1 MYGGLVGMR
10 QGLIA
15 PFQVRG
21 AAGSSWSPVDL
32 GAALRLWLKADVGI
46 TLNGSDVA
54 AWADQSGNGFN
65 LVQAT
70 AAQQPAYNATG
81 FNGRPTVDF
90 VESDTNNLQSAHNV
104 AFSLGTA
111 SSWFIV
117 GQMHPETGIYGRLIV
132 YVEATQADT
141 GSSSDYDYFTNVAA
155 ILRDNTNNSISGYFS
170 AVQKGIKALSPA
182 TNARFGSVWDGT
194 NHTPYVNNAA
204 GTSVA
209 AATLLGASG
218 NIRVGAS
225 LGYSLGIQT
234 AAGAAWDGVISE
246 IVVTNTALSEPDLL
260 LLDDYFKAKWGL

>member
-170 AVQKGIKALSPA
+170 AVQKLCLGRHEPYALCEQCCGYFGCGG
-182 TNARFGSVWDGT
+182 NALRRQWQHKSWSESRIF
-194 NHTPYVNNAA
+194 
-204 GTSVA
+204 
-209 AATLLGASG
+209 LGHSNCG
-218 NIRVGAS
+218 RRR
-225 LGYSLGIQT
+225 LG
-234 AAGAAWDGVISE
+234 
-246 IVVTNTALSEPDLL
+246 
-260 LLDDYFKAKWGL
+260 WGHF